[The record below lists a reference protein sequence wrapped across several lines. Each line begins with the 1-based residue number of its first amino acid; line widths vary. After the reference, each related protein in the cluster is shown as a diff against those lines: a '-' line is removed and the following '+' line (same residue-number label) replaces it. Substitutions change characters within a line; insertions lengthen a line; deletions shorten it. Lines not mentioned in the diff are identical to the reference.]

1 MSLRATGV
9 LVGLAV
15 ALGLWVWFGEI
26 EGERRRT
33 EGETAARRLFPVE
46 SDAVTALDIPLKGG
60 GRARLVRSE
69 TGGWRLESPIDYAA
83 SDEEVADLL
92 RSVTRLESAAE
103 LNDAGPDLSPFGLG
117 SGEREVVVEAGDE
130 RFALEIGRPT
140 PFGGNVYVAVPGQ
153 GDTIYTAPQWKT
165 DRLARELR
173 ALRDAS
179 MVSIPADEVTSL
191 RIDVEGAPLVAAQ
204 LLEDGWVLTEP
215 FPEPAEQDRVTR
227 LLEDLDLA
235 RAVEFVDDPGPLS
248 EYGLAEPEIVVEL
261 AARDGRRERVVM
273 GRASD
278 AQYLWNEGRG
288 QIYAIAP
295 RILDGVPRSV
305 FTLRDKQVL
314 KVSESAATRV
324 VLVFPRSD
332 ERYAFVRSDD
342 GWSPDGHELE
352 VDPVRLEDLVYTLSD
367 LDAIDIPPPDEDPAA
382 LGLEPPL
389 VRVELVGE
397 EGEELVW
404 LELGDLPTRDRGAE
418 GIGARSSQK
427 DRLWRVASQIG
438 ADVPLGAEALRDTW
452 LRAEDVE

>member
-1 MSLRATGV
+1 MNLRATGV
-9 LVGLAV
+9 LVGVAV
-15 ALGLWVWFGEI
+15 ALGLWVWLGEI
-26 EGERRRT
+26 EGDRDRSES
-33 EGETAARRLFPVE
+33 ETTARRLFPVE

-60 GRARLVRSE
+60 GRARLVRGE
-69 TGGWRLESPIDYAA
+69 TGGWRLESPIDAAA

-92 RSVTRLESAAE
+92 RSVTRLESATE
-103 LNDAGPDLSPFGLG
+103 LADVGPDLSPFGLG
-117 SGEREVVVEAGDE
+117 SGEREVAVEVGDE
-130 RFALEIGRPT
+130 RFALELGKPT

-153 GDTIYTAPQWKT
+153 HDTIFAAPQWKT

-173 ALRDAS
+173 ALRDAR

-191 RIDVEGAPLVAAQ
+191 RIEIEGSPLVAAQ
-204 LLEDGWVLTEP
+204 LLEDGWMLSEP
-215 FPEPAEQDRVTR
+215 FPEPADQDRVTR

-235 RAVEFVDDPGPLS
+235 RAVGFVDDPGPHS

-261 AARDGRRERVVM
+261 ATRDERRERLVM
-273 GRASD
+273 GRAGD

-288 QIYAIAP
+288 QIYSIAP

-314 KVSESAATRV
+314 KVPESDATRV

-342 GWSPDGHELE
+342 GWSSDGHELD
-352 VDPVRLEDLVYTLSD
+352 VDPVRLEDLVYALSD
-367 LDAIDIPPPDEDPAA
+367 LEAVDIPPPDEDPAG

-389 VRVELVGE
+389 VRVELIGA
-397 EGEELVW
+397 EGEELAW
-404 LELGDLPTRDRGAE
+404 LELGDATAPGVHE

-427 DRLWRVASQIG
+427 DRLWRVAGETG
-438 ADVPLGAEALRDTW
+438 ADVPLGAEALRNAW